1 MGKNRETGS
10 NTVDVNGDV
19 SPQRPRRGSRI
30 AFSLALTALMLGTFV
45 SFGGFGYAATQ
56 ARNSLHTLTKVAAA
70 RKVVVHHSSAADQY
84 NKKTKPGKKQIFQ
97 PPKKNT
103 TGTPVQ
109 AGTLPFTGLSLA
121 GTALLSGLLL
131 LVGIVLRRRERRSS

>member
-1 MGKNRETGS
+1 MGKNRGDES
-10 NTVDVNGDV
+10 N
-19 SPQRPRRGSRI
+19 RPRRGSRV

-56 ARNSLHTLTKVAAA
+56 ARNSFHTLTKVASA

-84 NKKTKPGKKQIFQ
+84 NKKTKPGQKQIFK
-97 PPKKNT
+97 PPKP
-103 TGTPVQ
+103 TGTPVE

>member
-1 MGKNRETGS
+1 MGKNRGDES
-10 NTVDVNGDV
+10 N
-19 SPQRPRRGSRI
+19 RPRRGSRV

-56 ARNSLHTLTKVAAA
+56 ARNSFHTLTKVAAA

-84 NKKTKPGKKQIFQ
+84 NKKTKPGQKQIFK
-97 PPKKNT
+97 PPKKSGT
-103 TGTPVQ
+103 TPTGTPVE